1 MNVRLK
7 EEMVINLI
15 SVKGAANTILFTP
28 VTLLLALL
36 SIRLSLER
44 DDLLFPLSGE
54 NFKRVFR
61 G

>member
-28 VTLLLALL
+28 VTLLPAPLSLRLA
-36 SIRLSLER
+36 LER